1 MSVGKQQKRKA
12 GRPKEQRS
20 LNTDDILRT
29 ALKAFAKES
38 YGGVTLKQLAL
49 KTGVADSLLHYHF
62 GTKEELWK
70 KSMSLVGQE
79 IFKELDDLFSLID
92 DIDGL
97 EKLRLFNKKIV
108 QVSAKY
114 PEFQQ
119 VVVQEVFSETSRSDW
134 LIDQLLKPIFGF
146 MQNTIAE
153 EKAKGRIKDI
163 PGANLTSFIIGSI
176 TTLFSRSFQMKKMYG
191 IDSFSP
197 EQVDAHVEYINELIF
212 NGLVVQE

>member
-1 MSVGKQQKRKA
+1 MSVRQQQKRRA
-12 GRPKEQRS
+12 GRPKEKKS
-20 LNTDDILRT
+20 LNTDDILRS

-38 YGGVTLKQLAL
+38 YGGVTLKQLAI

-92 DIDGL
+92 DMDGL

-119 VVVQEVFSETSRSDW
+119 VVVQEVFSETTRSAW

-146 MQNTIAE
+146 MQTTIVE

-176 TTLFSRSFQMKKMYG
+176 TTLFSRSFQMKMMYG
-191 IDSFSP
+191 VDTFSP
-197 EQVDAHVEYINELIF
+197 DQVDAHAEYINELIF
-212 NGLVVQE
+212 NGLVRK